1 MYVTKITSPGHC
13 MHTYRDR
20 IIQPDK
26 TYMMQ
31 TNSVRSD
38 YSSAVRTVNRANQG
52 WQRLNAKPRKGGHW
66 RVSVKLAGIHDYST
80 DRLPDSDRLWQP
92 WHILVA
98 EQRSPR
104 EGVGQHSCTASVSRA
119 TNSQSLLHTT
129 ILIQVPSTNKH
140 LNNFICRYSCL
151 IFRQV
156 T

>member
-1 MYVTKITSPGHC
+1 

-26 TYMMQ
+26 VYMMQ

-38 YSSAVRTVNRANQG
+38 YSSAVRTVNQANQG

-104 EGVGQHSCTASVSRA
+104 EGVGHTPAQPLFLEQPIPSLYCILRYCYKCLVPTSISITLYVVIRA
-119 TNSQSLLHTT
+119 
-129 ILIQVPSTNKH
+129 
-140 LNNFICRYSCL
+140 
-151 IFRQV
+151 
-156 T
+156 